1 VAILREK
8 DVKVIKEMF
17 DKEMEDEV
25 KIVFFKTEDETRCQ
39 YCELTKQVLEEL
51 ASIDPRIALEVK
63 DIDEDKE
70 EVEKYSVEMVPA
82 TIILTKDGKDLGV
95 RFYGI
100 PSGHEFPTLLQTI
113 MVFSKG
119 AKPSLSQDSIERLSE
134 IKEPLRISVFITPT
148 CPYCPRAVSM
158 AHNIALANENIV
170 SEMIEANEFFDL
182 SEDFGVSSVPHIV
195 IDRDPNRF
203 FIGAY
208 PEKEFV
214 EQVLRLA
221 KG

>member
-1 VAILREK
+1 MCIRDRK
-8 DVKVIKEMF
+8 
-17 DKEMEDEV
+17 
-25 KIVFFKTEDETRCQ
+25 
-39 YCELTKQVLEEL
+39 
-51 ASIDPRIALEVK
+51 
-63 DIDEDKE
+63 
-70 EVEKYSVEMVPA
+70 
-82 TIILTKDGKDLGV
+82 
-95 RFYGI
+95 
-100 PSGHEFPTLLQTI
+100 
-113 MVFSKG
+113 
-119 AKPSLSQDSIERLSE
+119 LSE
-134 IKEPLRISVFITPT
+134 IREPLRISVFITPT

>member
-25 KIVFFKTEDETRCQ
+25 KIVFFKAEDETRCQ

-148 CPYCPRAVSM
+148 CPYCPRAGSTYC
-158 AHNIALANENIV
+158 H
-170 SEMIEANEFFDL
+170 
-182 SEDFGVSSVPHIV
+182 
-195 IDRDPNRF
+195 R
-203 FIGAY
+203 
-208 PEKEFV
+208 
-214 EQVLRLA
+214 
-221 KG
+221 